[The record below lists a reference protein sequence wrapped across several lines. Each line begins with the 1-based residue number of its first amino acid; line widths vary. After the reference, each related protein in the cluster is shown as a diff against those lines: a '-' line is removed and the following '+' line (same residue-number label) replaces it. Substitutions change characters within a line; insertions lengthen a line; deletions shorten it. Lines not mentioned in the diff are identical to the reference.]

1 MKQTDYT
8 TIEKLV
14 QRFFDGETDRAEE
27 KELYTFFSRE
37 EIPEA
42 LEKYRSV
49 FAYFERDLP
58 EELGKNNPEL
68 IPFQATSP
76 KKSYIKLGIAVL
88 FSGLILLSGLL
99 YFDNPKEKEGN
110 YVVING
116 EKITDPR
123 VVEAQLNAVLLEYIL
138 EEIEINALL
147 MDYLPGSTNEQWDRI
162 EITIRE

>member
-1 MKQTDYT
+1 MKQADYT

-27 KELYTFFSRE
+27 KELYAFFSRE

-49 FAYFERDLP
+49 FAYFERDLS
-58 EELGKNNPEL
+58 EELSKKNPEL
-68 IPFQATSP
+68 IPFQVPSQ
-76 KKSYIKLGIAVL
+76 KKSYIKLGVAVL
-88 FSGLILLSGLL
+88 LSGLILLSGLL
-99 YFDNPKEKEGN
+99 YFNKPQEKEEN

-116 EKITDPR
+116 KKITDPR
-123 VVEAQLNAVLLEYIL
+123 VVEAQMNAVLLEYIL

-147 MDYLPGSTNEQWDRI
+147 MDYLPGSTDKQWDRI
-162 EITIRE
+162 EVTFRE